1 MPPPGITPLVEAIY
15 AGTDIAEALND
26 ETKDEAD
33 AVGPLPSFSLL
44 SASRA
49 PAGEA
54 WRCLLRAHGGWA
66 FAERPHP
73 RLLRVRHGQRRR
85 AGQALRGG
93 RR

>member
-33 AVGPLPSFSLL
+33 AVSPLPS
-44 SASRA
+44 SALCATA
-49 PAGEA
+49 PPMGRPPPA
-54 WRCLLRAHGGWA
+54 WLRAHGGGA